1 VSSGLRDTA
10 LSSLAVA
17 TGASTLGLAAGIFSL
32 TESLLIVLASA
43 ELAQAVIQYYS
54 KDMNYSA
61 V

>member
-32 TESLLIVLASA
+32 TESLLIVVASA
-43 ELAQAVIQYYS
+43 ELFQAVLEYYGR
-54 KDMNYSA
+54 DLNYSGP
-61 V
+61 